1 MFRRLLLDLVYG
13 VVVIVAA
20 PFWMRKARGDWR
32 ERFGHPPSGGDEQR
46 RVGNARRHLM
56 IHAVSV
62 GEVNTKGLTLKNL
75 TTLG

>member
-1 MFRRLLLDLVYG
+1 MLRRLLLDLVYG

-32 ERFGHPPSGGDEQR
+32 ERFGHPPSGATTGPRPAD
-46 RVGNARRHLM
+46 GRRHLM

-75 TTLG
+75 TTL